1 MPTLY
6 LLVGYPGSGKTTV
19 AQIICGASDAVH
31 LWADEERQAMF
42 ETPSHS
48 AQESAELYHYLN
60 NRTRQLLQQ
69 GRSVVF
75 DTNFNFRKDRDHL
88 RAIAEE
94 TGADTK
100 LIWLTTDR
108 EVAKHRAVN
117 DSHGK
122 PTRLYGNMDNAT
134 FDRIASHLEAP
145 TEDEHPI
152 TFIGENL
159 QKSLVLNAL
168 DLL

>member
-19 AQIICGASDAVH
+19 SQIICGASDTEH

-48 AQESAELYHYLN
+48 TQESAELYRYLN
-60 NRTRQLLQQ
+60 NRTRQLLLQ
-69 GRSVVF
+69 GRSVLF

-88 RAIAEE
+88 RTIAHEA
-94 TGADTK
+94 GADTK

-108 EVAKHRAVN
+108 DLAKHRAVN

-122 PTRLYGNMDNAT
+122 PTRLYGNMDSDT
-134 FDRIASHLEAP
+134 FDRIASHLEPPAD
-145 TEDEHPI
+145 DEQPI
-152 TFIGENL
+152 QFVGENL
-159 QKSLVLNAL
+159 QKTAVLKAL